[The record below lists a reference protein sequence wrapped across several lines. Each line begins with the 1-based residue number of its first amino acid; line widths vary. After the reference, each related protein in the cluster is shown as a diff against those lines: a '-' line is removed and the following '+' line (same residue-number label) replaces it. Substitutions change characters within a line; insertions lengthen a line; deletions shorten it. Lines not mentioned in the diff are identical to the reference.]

1 MAFARPD
8 ERTGPAGLTPREGGR
23 SHVADHP
30 MFCSSFAA
38 VTAGGCSLS
47 AHLPTSLTAVQNLAL
62 LGEWTASARFFGAPT
77 PHGLQS
83 TAAMLLLKE
92 RVLEA
97 DTERFEVQRRMGS
110 GSCTWHPR
118 CPSAFHAT
126 PMFVTACVCF
136 HLQTAR
142 SGKEPIDAEV
152 TR

>member
-1 MAFARPD
+1 MRTYRLVLPRYKTWRCSANGRP
-8 ERTGPAGLTPREGGR
+8 P
-23 SHVADHP
+23 
-30 MFCSSFAA
+30 
-38 VTAGGCSLS
+38 
-47 AHLPTSLTAVQNLAL
+47 
-62 LGEWTASARFFGAPT
+62 ARFFGAPT